1 MLRCYGLTIKGL
13 GIRALGKVRGKE
25 IHKDRDREIEM
36 EVERE
41 ERRVVE
47 MVVLDR
53 WRERNKYV
61 ERERVG
67 VGIEFE
73 RDIDRY

>member
-13 GIRALGKVRGKE
+13 GIRGLGKVRGKE
-25 IHKDRDREIEM
+25 IHKDRDREINM
-36 EVERE
+36 VVERE

-47 MVVLDR
+47 RVELDR

-61 ERERVG
+61 ERER
-67 VGIEFE
+67 
-73 RDIDRY
+73 

>member
-13 GIRALGKVRGKE
+13 GIRGLGKVRGKE

-41 ERRVVE
+41 ERRVV
-47 MVVLDR
+47 LDR

-61 ERERVG
+61 EREREYG
-67 VGIEFE
+67 
-73 RDIDRY
+73 